1 LKSDGLLTSRVD
13 AVKEEKT
20 RLEDKISELEDKM
33 SILELRYYKQY
44 AALDGLLMRLQATQ
58 SALTSALSGL
68 QMNNK

>member
-1 LKSDGLLTSRVD
+1 LLTSRVD

>member
-1 LKSDGLLTSRVD
+1 
-13 AVKEEKT
+13 VKEQKT

>member
-1 LKSDGLLTSRVD
+1 LKSDGVLTSRVD